1 MSLQR
6 GELWWADLG
15 EPRGSAPAFR
25 RPVLIIQ
32 ADSFNRSRIQ
42 TVLVAAL
49 TTNELLGSAPGNVLV
64 RAKRSGLRTTSVVNV
79 SQISAIDR
87 QFLLEKIGVLP
98 ANLLDEVDAGLRMVL
113 DLA

>member
-1 MSLQR
+1 MSIQR

-15 EPRGSAPAFR
+15 EPRGSEPAFR

-42 TVLVAAL
+42 TVIVAAL
-49 TTNELLGSAPGNVLV
+49 TTNERLASAPGNVLV

-79 SQISAIDR
+79 SQISTLDR

-98 ANLLDEVDAGLRMVL
+98 ANLLEEVDAGLRMVL
-113 DLA
+113 DLP

>member
-1 MSLQR
+1 L
-6 GELWWADLG
+6 
-15 EPRGSAPAFR
+15 R

-49 TTNELLGSAPGNVLV
+49 TTNELLASAPGNVLV

-79 SQISAIDR
+79 SQISTLDR

-98 ANLLDEVDAGLRMVL
+98 ANLLEEVDAGLRMVL
-113 DLA
+113 DLP

>member
-1 MSLQR
+1 MSIQR

-15 EPRGSAPAFR
+15 EPRGSESAFR

-32 ADSFNRSRIQ
+32 ADPFNRSRIQ

-49 TTNELLGSAPGNVLV
+49 TTNELLASAPGNVSV
-64 RAKRSGLRTTSVVNV
+64 RAKRNGLRTTSVVNV
-79 SQISAIDR
+79 SQVSTLDR
-87 QFLLEKIGVLP
+87 QFLLERIGVLP

-113 DLA
+113 DLP

>member
-1 MSLQR
+1 MSIQR

-15 EPRGSAPAFR
+15 EPRGSEPAFR

-32 ADSFNRSRIQ
+32 ADPFNRSRIQ

-49 TTNELLGSAPGNVLV
+49 TTNELLASAPGNVLV
-64 RAKRSGLRTTSVVNV
+64 RAKRNGLRTTSVVNV
-79 SQISAIDR
+79 SQISTLDR

-113 DLA
+113 DLT